1 MSNFNSSAN
10 NNFSSIDPEFG
21 LTTNNTTTNKTMNN
35 QSIDAQ
41 FANPKNI
48 ISKTFNFASFG
59 NPNAETELTVV
70 INTDTNMIAWGY
82 ANRWYRLAPKL
93 VSVSSAGEVVAT
105 YDTDVQSDRDELI
118 DIIFDSVSA
127 MKLRGKAVALLEA
140 LIGTVLLDEWELSD
154 YGVHSYNCA
163 SIMTATGNLI
173 DAQEVLRKDVVRAFW
188 TSKSGVILTKKLR
201 GDKGAW
207 TEGCLEATMKHWG
220 YAMPDKNN
228 SKCAYVQASLGVMG
242 LSADGMKSIVKAD
255 KVGKF
260 FSRHSMVKHISA
272 EVEEPTF
279 DSLVSEVDNNRFAV
293 HNGIALDATY
303 VKHPLISL
311 IAGDGGI
318 ISRKEITAISNKRL
332 RGSFNLDI
340 LLCSEAEQAQP
351 VREAIADLGCNQQFK
366 KVIELMTEEFKTIA
380 SEGIVLQ
387 PRDCV
392 SFAGQTIITN
402 HNNVAVEIAKFDVSK
417 GEAINTSV
425 RTLDVSFRAKVR
437 DTSYNHKLRGQWLKG
452 MSFRNDNLVIEGDS
466 SDIIIND
473 NCVKN
478 VEGIYLR
485 MFANSVGQLVSWCKD
500 GNLRKVEEVEENQMV
515 MGDILDTAEVD
526 EWLKANSRIAKIT
539 AILDVAELA
548 EFKQAKPEAFG
559 EGEDVVETSLPG
571 GKVQITF
578 DANVISA
585 PLVCAIELSSVAENY
600 SVARNLS
607 PISSNYLST
616 FSVLLDNQDKA
627 RHTASNNIRKYA
639 EKVAK
644 TIHHCGS
651 KKPDAVFNLLIPA
664 KLEALQ
670 AVLIKAGKANN
681 PRDLFGVL
689 ASKYPNGIK
698 ISGGVV
704 VSADK
709 SLRPWEVFIPTHL
722 IKVVAGFNP
731 RNGFAYDDNIKNTYA
746 FLLMVSKFDGESLEQ
761 YHLVADYAM
770 KVGKGLELWKDDTV
784 RSSKSLT
791 KGTSAF
797 YNHGMKVI
805 ANPEVGYEV
814 VEGNNKTGAV
824 SIPRVVLDE
833 TNPLVVANPDNPK
846 LSMAIGK
853 DGRYA
858 KLVKDGDIVFTHRNP
873 VIDLTP
879 CVVKVAKAQTIAGK
893 FVVAMP
899 PSALVWSS
907 HSDVDGDVLW
917 LIPGKQIGITNLEQ
931 AGRLMSHPLVGK
943 DIANRTM
950 ASLNAGSLIGGIISK
965 PNCGF
970 ALDEREPLIVEY
982 MNSDIARH
990 QYPKY
995 EDRVKARWARVVE
1008 LAEKTAQ
1015 HYTINTGKGY
1025 QCMFNAYSKFI
1036 SDALGGNI
1044 NQQQNVLVGIKA
1056 TSFVIYEEWALGG
1069 YSEANEALFI
1079 TLDDQAKELLGTKKK
1094 SSRSLAS
1101 RRNSLTTGGIVD
1113 NSINLCSPYM
1123 AMAKVQ
1129 SLIEN
1134 SNQPSVKDEEYA
1146 VVNLMMAKQSWVH
1159 FDAVRFGLF
1168 RTLTKGAFAYG
1179 DSSRINPIF
1188 AKHYSADD
1196 NNPYQPVISA
1206 WKHYVSYSL

>member
-1 MSNFNSSAN
+1 MS
-10 NNFSSIDPEFG
+10 
-21 LTTNNTTTNKTMNN
+21 
-35 QSIDAQ
+35 
-41 FANPKNI
+41 
-48 ISKTFNFASFG
+48 
-59 NPNAETELTVV
+59 
-70 INTDTNMIAWGY
+70 
-82 ANRWYRLAPKL
+82 
-93 VSVSSAGEVVAT
+93 
-105 YDTDVQSDRDELI
+105 
-118 DIIFDSVSA
+118 
-127 MKLRGKAVALLEA
+127 
-140 LIGTVLLDEWELSD
+140 
-154 YGVHSYNCA
+154 
-163 SIMTATGNLI
+163 
-173 DAQEVLRKDVVRAFW
+173 
-188 TSKSGVILTKKLR
+188 
-201 GDKGAW
+201 
-207 TEGCLEATMKHWG
+207 
-220 YAMPDKNN
+220 
-228 SKCAYVQASLGVMG
+228 
-242 LSADGMKSIVKAD
+242 
-255 KVGKF
+255 
-260 FSRHSMVKHISA
+260 
-272 EVEEPTF
+272 
-279 DSLVSEVDNNRFAV
+279 
-293 HNGIALDATY
+293 
-303 VKHPLISL
+303 
-311 IAGDGGI
+311 
-318 ISRKEITAISNKRL
+318 
-332 RGSFNLDI
+332 
-340 LLCSEAEQAQP
+340 
-351 VREAIADLGCNQQFK
+351 
-366 KVIELMTEEFKTIA
+366 
-380 SEGIVLQ
+380 
-387 PRDCV
+387 
-392 SFAGQTIITN
+392 
-402 HNNVAVEIAKFDVSK
+402 
-417 GEAINTSV
+417 
-425 RTLDVSFRAKVR
+425 RTLDVSFKAKVR

-452 MSFRNDNLVIEGDS
+452 MSFRNDNLVIEGDN

-478 VEGIYLR
+478 VEGVYLR
-485 MFANSVGQLVSWCKD
+485 MFANATGQLVSWCKD
-500 GNLRKVEEVEENQMV
+500 GNLRKVEEAEETQMV
-515 MGDILDTAEVD
+515 MGDILDKAEVD
-526 EWLKANSRIAKIT
+526 AWLKANSRTAKIT
-539 AILDVAELA
+539 AVLDVAELA
-548 EFKQAKPEAFG
+548 EFKAVKPELFA
-559 EGEDVVETSLPG
+559 DVREELLDNG
-571 GKVQITF
+571 MVQITF
-578 DANVISA
+578 FANVISA

-616 FSVLLDNQDKA
+616 FSVLLDRTDRA
-627 RHTASNNIRKYA
+627 RNTASKNIRKYA

-651 KKPDAVFNLLIPA
+651 KKPDAVFNLLVPA
-664 KLEALQ
+664 QLEALQ
-670 AVLIKAGKANN
+670 AMLIKAGKANN

-709 SLRPWEVFIPTHL
+709 SLRAWEVFIPTHL

-746 FLLMVSKFDGESLEQ
+746 FLLMVSKLSLSQSEIGKALEQ

-805 ANPEVGYEV
+805 ANPEVGYAIA
-814 VEGNNKTGAV
+814 EGNNKTGAV

-858 KLVKDGDIVFTHRNP
+858 KLVKDGDIVFVHRNP

-879 CVVKVAKAQTIAGK
+879 CVVKVSKAQTIAGK
-893 FVVAMP
+893 FVVAMS

-917 LIPGKQIGITNLEQ
+917 LIPGKQIGITSLEQ
-931 AGRLMSHPLVGK
+931 AGKLMSHPLVGK
-943 DIANRTM
+943 DIANKTM
-950 ASLNAGSLIGGIISK
+950 NAFTDACLVGDIISK
-965 PNCGF
+965 ANAGF
-970 ALDEREPLIVEY
+970 ELDVAEPLIVEY
-982 MNSDIARH
+982 MNSDFARH

-995 EDRVKARWARVVE
+995 EDRVKAQWAYVVE
-1008 LAEKTAQ
+1008 LAEKTSQ

-1044 NQQQNVLVGIKA
+1044 NQQQKVLIGIKA
-1056 TSFVIYEEWALGG
+1056 TSFVVYEEWALGG
-1069 YSEANEALFI
+1069 YSDASDRLFI
-1079 TLDDQAKELLGTKKK
+1079 MLDDKAKELLGTKKK

-1101 RRNSLTTGGIVD
+1101 RRNSLTTGGIID

-1129 SLIEN
+1129 SMIEN
-1134 SNQPSVKDEEYA
+1134 SNKVRANGKDEEYA

-1206 WKHYVSYSL
+1206 WKHYVAYSL

>member
-1 MSNFNSSAN
+1 
-10 NNFSSIDPEFG
+10 
-21 LTTNNTTTNKTMNN
+21 
-35 QSIDAQ
+35 
-41 FANPKNI
+41 
-48 ISKTFNFASFG
+48 
-59 NPNAETELTVV
+59 
-70 INTDTNMIAWGY
+70 
-82 ANRWYRLAPKL
+82 
-93 VSVSSAGEVVAT
+93 
-105 YDTDVQSDRDELI
+105 
-118 DIIFDSVSA
+118 
-127 MKLRGKAVALLEA
+127 
-140 LIGTVLLDEWELSD
+140 
-154 YGVHSYNCA
+154 
-163 SIMTATGNLI
+163 
-173 DAQEVLRKDVVRAFW
+173 
-188 TSKSGVILTKKLR
+188 
-201 GDKGAW
+201 
-207 TEGCLEATMKHWG
+207 
-220 YAMPDKNN
+220 
-228 SKCAYVQASLGVMG
+228 
-242 LSADGMKSIVKAD
+242 
-255 KVGKF
+255 
-260 FSRHSMVKHISA
+260 
-272 EVEEPTF
+272 
-279 DSLVSEVDNNRFAV
+279 
-293 HNGIALDATY
+293 
-303 VKHPLISL
+303 
-311 IAGDGGI
+311 
-318 ISRKEITAISNKRL
+318 
-332 RGSFNLDI
+332 
-340 LLCSEAEQAQP
+340 
-351 VREAIADLGCNQQFK
+351 
-366 KVIELMTEEFKTIA
+366 
-380 SEGIVLQ
+380 
-387 PRDCV
+387 
-392 SFAGQTIITN
+392 
-402 HNNVAVEIAKFDVSK
+402 
-417 GEAINTSV
+417 
-425 RTLDVSFRAKVR
+425 
-437 DTSYNHKLRGQWLKG
+437 
-452 MSFRNDNLVIEGDS
+452 
-466 SDIIIND
+466 
-473 NCVKN
+473 
-478 VEGIYLR
+478 
-485 MFANSVGQLVSWCKD
+485 
-500 GNLRKVEEVEENQMV
+500 MV

-526 EWLKANSRIAKIT
+526 EWLKANSRTAKIT
-539 AILDVAELA
+539 AVLDVAELS
-548 EFKQAKPEAFG
+548 EFKAVKPELFA
-559 EGEDVVETSLPG
+559 DVREELLDNG
-571 GKVQITF
+571 MVQITF
-578 DANVISA
+578 SANVISA

-616 FSVLLDNQDKA
+616 FSVLLGNEDRA
-627 RHTASNNIRKYA
+627 RHTASKNIRKYA

-651 KKPDAVFNLLIPA
+651 KKPDAVFNLLVPA
-664 KLEALQ
+664 QLETLQ
-670 AVLIKAGKANN
+670 AMLIKAGKANN

-709 SLRPWEVFIPTHL
+709 SLRAWEVFIPTHL

-731 RNGFAYDDNIKNTYA
+731 RNG
-746 FLLMVSKFDGESLEQ
+746 
-761 YHLVADYAM
+761 
-770 KVGKGLELWKDDTV
+770 W
-784 RSSKSLT
+784 
-791 KGTSAF
+791 
-797 YNHGMKVI
+797 
-805 ANPEVGYEV
+805 
-814 VEGNNKTGAV
+814 
-824 SIPRVVLDE
+824 
-833 TNPLVVANPDNPK
+833 
-846 LSMAIGK
+846 
-853 DGRYA
+853 YA
-858 KLVKDGDIVFTHRNP
+858 KLVKDGDIVFVHRNP

-893 FVVAMP
+893 FVVAMS

-917 LIPGKQIGITNLEQ
+917 LIPGKQIGITSLEQ
-931 AGRLMSHPLVGK
+931 AGKLMSHPLVGK
-943 DIANRTM
+943 DIANKTM
-950 ASLNAGSLIGGIISK
+950 NAFTDACLVGDIISK
-965 PNCGF
+965 ANTGF

-982 MNSDIARH
+982 MNSDLAKH

-1008 LAEKTAQ
+1008 LAEKTSQ

-1044 NQQQNVLVGIKA
+1044 NQQQKVLISIKA

>member
-1 MSNFNSSAN
+1 MSNSNFFAN
-10 NNFSSIDPEFG
+10 NNSSFSSIDAEFG
-21 LTTNNTTTNKTMNN
+21 LTTNNTTNNTMTN
-35 QSIDAQ
+35 QSIDEQ
-41 FANPKNI
+41 FANPDNI
-48 ISKTFNFASFG
+48 ISKTFNYPNFG

-93 VSVSSAGEVVAT
+93 VSVCGGKVVAT
-105 YDTDVQSDRDELI
+105 YGTDVQADRDELI
-118 DIIFDSVSA
+118 DIIFDSVGA
-127 MKLRGKAVALLEA
+127 MKLRGKAIALLDA
-140 LIGTVLLDEWELSD
+140 FIGTVILGEWELSD
-154 YGVHSYNCA
+154 HGVYSYNCA
-163 SIMTATGNLI
+163 SIMTAEGNLI

-188 TSKSGVILTKKLR
+188 TSSEGVILTKKLR
-201 GDKGAW
+201 GNKGAW
-207 TEGCLEATMKHWG
+207 TEGCLEATMNRWG

-228 SKCAYVQASLGVMG
+228 SKCAYVSNSIGVMG
-242 LSADGMKSIVKAD
+242 MSADGIKSIVQAD

-272 EVEEPTF
+272 EVEKPTF
-279 DSLVSEVDNNRFAV
+279 DALVSEVSDNRFAV
-293 HNGIALDATY
+293 HNGILLNVTY

-311 IAGDGGI
+311 ISSDGGI
-318 ISRKEITAISNKRL
+318 ISRKPITAISNKRL

-340 LLCSEAEQAQP
+340 LLCSDAE
-351 VREAIADLGCNQQFK
+351 EAIAVKEAISSIDARSQFK
-366 KVIELMTEEFKTIA
+366 KVIELMNEEFKTIA
-380 SEGIVLQ
+380 SQGLVLQ
-387 PRDCV
+387 PGDFV
-392 SFAGQTIITN
+392 SFAGQVIITN
-402 HNNVAVEIAKFDVSK
+402 QNNVPVELHRVAISK

-425 RTLDVSFRAKVR
+425 RTLNVDFKTKVR

-452 MSFRNDNLVIEGDS
+452 MSFRNDNLVIEGNS

-478 VEGIYLR
+478 VEGVYLR
-485 MFANSVGQLVSWCKD
+485 MFANATGQLVSWCKD
-500 GNLRKVEEVEENQMV
+500 GELRKVEMTSETEMV
-515 MGDILDTAEVD
+515 MGEILDIAEVD
-526 EWLKANSRIAKIT
+526 AWLKANSRTAQIT
-539 AILDVAELA
+539 AVLDVAELDD
-548 EFKQAKPEAFG
+548 FKEAQPQLFA
-559 EGEDVVETSLPG
+559 DVVETSLG
-571 GKVQITF
+571 NGLVQISF

-600 SVARNLS
+600 SVGRNLS

-616 FSVLLDNQDKA
+616 FSVLLDKTDRA
-627 RHTASNNIRKYA
+627 RNTAGNNIRKYA
-639 EKVAK
+639 DKVAK
-644 TIHHCGS
+644 TIKHCGS
-651 KKPDAVFNLLIPA
+651 KEADAVFNLLAPA
-664 KLEALQ
+664 QLEALQ
-670 AVLIKAGKANN
+670 SLLVKAHKNNN
-681 PRDLFGVL
+681 PRDLFSVL
-689 ASKYPNGIK
+689 ASKYPNGIQ

-709 SLRPWEVFIPTHL
+709 SLRSWEVFIPTHL
-722 IKVVAGFNP
+722 IKVVGGFNP

-746 FLLMVSKFDGESLEQ
+746 FLLMVSNLDGKSLEQ

-770 KVGKGLELWKDDTV
+770 KIGKGLELWKEETV
-784 RSSKSLT
+784 SSSKSLT

-797 YNHGMKVI
+797 YNHGMKVV
-805 ANPEVGYEV
+805 ANPEVGYEIA
-814 VEGNNKTGAV
+814 EGNSKTGAV

-833 TNPLVVANPDNPK
+833 SNPLVIANPNNPK

-853 DGRYA
+853 DGKYA

-879 CVVKVAKAQTIAGK
+879 CVVRIGRNQTICGK

-917 LIPGKQIGITNLEQ
+917 LIPGKQIGITSLEQ
-931 AGRLMSHPLVGK
+931 ASKLMSHPLVGK
-943 DIANRTM
+943 DIANETM
-950 ASLNAGSLIGGIISK
+950 SMFCDGASLVGGILGK
-965 PNCGF
+965 PNANF
-970 ALDEREPLIVEY
+970 AVAEPLIVEY

-995 EDRVKARWARVVE
+995 EDRVKARWAYVVDQ
-1008 LAEKTAQ
+1008 ANKTAQ
-1015 HYTINTGKGY
+1015 HYVINTGKGY

-1044 NQQQNVLVGIKA
+1044 NQQKDVLVGIKA

-1069 YSEANEALFI
+1069 YSEASETAFLK
-1079 TLDDQAKELLGTKKK
+1079 LDNLAKELLGTKKK
-1094 SSRSLAS
+1094 SFGNSKGAS
-1101 RRNSLTTGGIVD
+1101 RFMKLSINESMT
-1113 NSINLCSPYM
+1113 NAINLCSPYM

-1129 SLIEN
+1129 SMIEN
-1134 SNQPSVKDEEYA
+1134 SNKPSQKDKEYA
-1146 VVNLMMAKQSWVH
+1146 VVNLMMVKQSWVH

-1179 DSSRINPIF
+1179 DSSRVNPIF
-1188 AKHYSADD
+1188 AKHYPADD
-1196 NNPYQPVISA
+1196 NNPYQPVIAA
-1206 WKHYVSYSL
+1206 WQKYVSYSM